1 MLRRTW
7 MIFFMCLGLAML
19 GCPGDDDDDTGDD
32 DDATGDD
39 DTTDDDTGDDDATA
53 DDDDVTGDDDD
64 VTGDDDD
71 VTGDDDATGDDDV
84 TGDDDTTGDDDDT
97 TAEAGVELLQVH
109 YDVLN
114 MGAVGYRQMALIG
127 APIALADAAAV
138 VSGAFSGTYID
149 GCTPTATY
157 VDLHWCYASPGDF
170 GGQAIVDART
180 GTPVFAGEIIWDGT
194 GQMLFPLPLGP
205 AADMGVH
212 VNPPLP
218 MPQNFEWEMNGY
230 EPQSVALAA
239 LNEARETG
247 LVHSFVGG
255 NSYDAFVLL
264 QPYMVGGYNAGLA
277 DVIVFVIRY

>member
-1 MLRRTW
+1 MSCRVW
-7 MIFFMCLGLAML
+7 MVLLLCLGLLSL
-19 GCPGDDDDDTGDD
+19 GCPGDDDDSTGDD
-32 DDATGDD
+32 DDVTGDD
-39 DTTDDDTGDDDATA
+39 DSGDDDTGDDDATA

-64 VTGDDDD
+64 MTGDDDD
-71 VTGDDDATGDDDV
+71 VTSDDDATGDDDV
-84 TGDDDTTGDDDDT
+84 TGDDDSTGDDDT
-97 TAEAGVELLQVH
+97 TAVAGVELLQVH

-114 MGAVGYRQMALIG
+114 MGAVGYRQMALAG
-127 APIALADAAAV
+127 SPIALADAAAV
-138 VSGAFSGTYID
+138 VSGAFPGSYID

-157 VDLHWCYASPGDF
+157 VDLHWCYSSPGDF

-180 GTPVFAGEIIWDGT
+180 GAPVFAGEIVWDGT
-194 GQMLFPLPLGP
+194 GQMLFPTPLGP
-205 AADMGVH
+205 AADMGIHVH
-212 VNPPLP
+212 PPLP
-218 MPQNFEWEMNGY
+218 MPQNFESELGGY
-230 EPQSVALAA
+230 EPQSVAIDA